1 MADLL
6 ELSSR
11 IVDSGVAENPHNRVT
26 QELSEVTDDI
36 AVIES
41 FSHVVLVRTGDGL
54 VAFDSSGVMTAGAV
68 VESMRRWTGEPVSHV
83 VYTHG
88 HADHVGGSPAF
99 VADAEARGHRRPVF
113 VGHENVVSRID
124 RYELTNGWNVA
135 INQRQFGWLR
145 PDSGMTLGGDQ
156 RFLPA
161 DVARPDVT
169 YRDRHDLTVGG
180 VEMQLM
186 HARGET
192 DDHTWTWLPA
202 QRAACV
208 GDLFIWNFP
217 NAGNPQK
224 VQRYPDEWAAA
235 LRAIAAHDPELLL
248 PAHGL
253 PIAGRDRI
261 AGVLDQVATAL
272 ETLVADVLEAMNSG
286 ASLDT
291 ILHSVKVDPAVLR
304 LPYLRPLY
312 DEPEFVVRN
321 VWRKYG
327 GWWDGNPASL
337 KPAPES
343 AVAAE
348 VAALAGG
355 ADRLVA
361 RAGELAAGG
370 DDASMR
376 LACHLIEL
384 AAKAAP
390 DDPGVHEA
398 RAAVYEQ
405 RRRREM
411 SLMTK
416 GIFSSAVLESQSKL
430 DDGR

>member
-11 IVDSGVAENPHNRVT
+11 IIDSGVAADPQNRVT
-26 QELSEVTDDI
+26 QELSEVSDQI

-54 VAFDSSGVMTAGAV
+54 VAFDSSGVMTASAV
-68 VESMRRWTGEPVSHV
+68 IDSLRRWTDEPVSHV

-99 VADAEARGHRRPVF
+99 VADSEARGHRRPTF
-113 VGHENVVSRID
+113 VAHENVVPRLD
-124 RYELTNGWNVA
+124 RYDLTNGWNLA
-135 INQRQFGWLR
+135 INQRQFGWLL
-145 PDSGMTLGGDQ
+145 PSSGLGIGGGA

-180 VEMQLM
+180 VAMELI

-192 DDHTWTWLPA
+192 DDHTWTWLPD
-202 QRAACV
+202 QRAACI

-224 VQRYPDEWAAA
+224 VQRYPDEWATA
-235 LRAIAAHDPELLL
+235 LRTIASYEPELLL

-261 AGVLDQVATAL
+261 AGVLDQVANAL
-272 ETLVADVLEAMNSG
+272 ETLVADVLAAMNSG
-286 ASLDT
+286 ASLDA

-321 VWRKYG
+321 VWRKFG

-343 AVAAE
+343 AVASE
-348 VAALAGG
+348 VVALAGG
-355 ADRLVA
+355 TDRLAA
-361 RAGELAAGG
+361 RATELAAAG
-370 DDASMR
+370 DDESMR
-376 LACHLIEL
+376 VACHLIEL
-384 AAKAAP
+384 AANAAP
-390 DDPGVHEA
+390 GDIGVHDA
-398 RAAVYEQ
+398 RAAIYEQ
-405 RRRREM
+405 RRKRET

-416 GIFSSAVLESQSKL
+416 GIFSSAVRDSQSKL
-430 DDGR
+430 TDG